1 MIRRF
6 LSAIQFLTVVPVYC
20 ETTSPGAAAVFFP
33 VTGALLGASTGAVL
47 LAARMG
53 LNGSIGALLALA
65 WLLVV
70 TGCLHEDGLAD
81 VADAVRAGRSRQKM
95 LDILKDSRIGTYGAI
110 ALILSIGIRWQS
122 LAAAAINPVPDL
134 TAALCLSRVSL
145 VVLAAVTPA
154 VGGGMGQAFAQSC
167 SRRVLLGVLAQAVA
181 IAGFMSFLTD
191 WRTMATMIAASALVV
206 WLARAWFVRR
216 LGGVNGDCLGATC
229 QAVEMMN
236 LVILTWHPSI

>member
-6 LSAIQFLTVVPVYC
+6 LCAIQFLTVVPVYC
-20 ETTSPGAAAVFFP
+20 ETASPGAAAVFFP
-33 VTGALLGASTGAVL
+33 VTGALLGAGTGAVL

-53 LNGSIGALLALA
+53 LGRSISALLALA

-95 LDILKDSRIGTYGAI
+95 LEILKDSRIGTYGAI

-122 LAAAAINPVPDL
+122 LDAAAINPVPGL
-134 TAALCLSRVSL
+134 AAALCLSRASL
-145 VVLAAVTPA
+145 VGLAAVTPA
-154 VGGGMGQAFAQSC
+154 VGGGTGEAFAKSC
-167 SRRVLLGVLAQAVA
+167 SGRVLSGVLAQAVA
-181 IAGFMSFLTD
+181 IAGLMAFFAD
-191 WRTMATMIAASALVV
+191 WQTMAIMIAASATVV
-206 WLARAWFVRR
+206 LLARYWFVRR

-229 QAVEMMN
+229 QAVEIVN

>member
-6 LSAIQFLTVVPVYC
+6 LCAIQFLTVVPVYC
-20 ETTSPGAAAVFFP
+20 ETASPGAAAFFFP
-33 VTGALLGASTGAVL
+33 VTGALLGAGTGAVL

-53 LNGSIGALLALA
+53 LGRSISALLALA

-95 LDILKDSRIGTYGAI
+95 LEILKDSRIGTYGAI

-122 LAAAAINPVPDL
+122 LDAAAINPVPGL
-134 TAALCLSRVSL
+134 AAALCLSRASL
-145 VVLAAVTPA
+145 VGLAAVTPA
-154 VGGGMGQAFAQSC
+154 VGGGTGEAFAKSC
-167 SRRVLLGVLAQAVA
+167 SGRVLSGVLAQAVA
-181 IAGFMSFLTD
+181 IAGLMAFFAD
-191 WRTMATMIAASALVV
+191 WQTMAIMIAASATVV
-206 WLARAWFVRR
+206 LLARYWFVRR

-229 QAVEMMN
+229 QAVEIVN